1 MSIDTTHRSN
11 PMSPLLSAYVA
22 LRHREEGQTMIEYAM
37 VLALIVLTIAGVI
50 VLTDIEGTITDIFTD
65 TNTELQ
71 SR

>member
-1 MSIDTTHRSN
+1 MSR
-11 PMSPLLSAYVA
+11 LLAAYIA

-50 VLTDIEGTITDIFTD
+50 VTTNIETTITDIFSD

-71 SR
+71 KR